1 MNLKKNRIW
10 RFLYKLHRYLGLSS
24 AIVLLMLAVTGIALN
39 HTDELKLDSQM
50 IQSTAIL
57 DWYAIKPPGNIKSFA
72 TKNHWIT
79 QINQKLYFD
88 HSVVLINE
96 ASLLGAIET
105 DDFIVAALNN
115 SLLLLSL
122 EGELIEQTPLNTIEK
137 IGLTHQQSIAIK
149 SGEDIKISDDG
160 LLSWHPYNKGQVQWS
175 KITQAPDSITQ
186 ALKTNFRSSILP
198 LERVLLDLHSGRFFG
213 TAGVIIVDI
222 SGVFLII
229 LALSGC
235 AIWLK
240 HKFRSFNKS
249 RLKVKG

>member
-10 RFLYKLHRYLGLSS
+10 RFLYKLHRYIGLSS

-50 IQSTAIL
+50 IQSDAIL
-57 DWYAIKPPGNIKSFA
+57 DWYAIKPPEHIKSFA
-72 TKNHWIT
+72 TKNHWIS
-79 QINQKLYFD
+79 QINQQLYFD
-88 HSVVLINE
+88 HSLLLKHE
-96 ASLLGAIET
+96 THLLGAIET

-115 SLLLLSL
+115 SLILLSL
-122 EGELIEQTPLNTIEK
+122 QGELIEQTPLNTIEK
-137 IGLTHQQSIAIK
+137 IGLTNQQNIVIK
-149 SGEDIKISDDG
+149 SSKNISVSDDG
-160 LLSWHPYNKGQVQWS
+160 LLSWHPHNGEQVYWS
-175 KITQAPDSITQ
+175 KITKPPESITYN
-186 ALKTNFRSSILP
+186 LKNKFRSSILP

-240 HKFRSFNKS
+240 HKFRT
-249 RLKVKG
+249 LKRR

>member
-1 MNLKKNRIW
+1 MSIKKNRIW
-10 RFLYKLHRYLGLSS
+10 RFLYKLHRYIGLSS

-50 IQSTAIL
+50 IQSKAIL
-57 DWYAIKPPGNIKSFA
+57 DWYAIKPPENIKSFA

-79 QINQKLYFD
+79 QINQQLYFD
-88 HSVVLINE
+88 HSVLLKNE
-96 ASLLGAIET
+96 NSLLGAIET
-105 DDFIVAALNN
+105 DDFIVAALSN

-122 EGELIEQTPLNTIEK
+122 EGNLIEQTPLIAVEK
-137 IGLTHQQSIAIK
+137 IGLNNQQSIVIMSA
-149 SGEDIKISDDG
+149 GDITISDDG
-160 LLSWHPYNKGQVQWS
+160 LLSWHPYNKDHEQWS
-175 KITQAPDSITQ
+175 KSSRAPESITQ
-186 ALKTNFRSSILP
+186 DLKNKFQSSILP

-240 HKFRSFNKS
+240 HKFRTLNKS

>member
-10 RFLYKLHRYLGLSS
+10 RFLYKLHRYIGLSS

-57 DWYAIKPPGNIKSFA
+57 DWYAIKPPENIKSFA
-72 TKNHWIT
+72 TKNHWIS
-79 QINQKLYFD
+79 QINQQLYFD
-88 HSVVLINE
+88 HSLLLKNE
-96 ASLLGAIET
+96 NSLLGAIET
-105 DDFIVAALNN
+105 DNFIVVALSN

-122 EGELIEQTPLNTIEK
+122 QGELIEQTPLNAIEN
-137 IGLTHQQSIAIK
+137 IGLTDQQHIVIK
-149 SGEDIKISDDG
+149 SGEDITTSDDG
-160 LLSWHPYNKGQVQWS
+160 LLTWHPYNKKQVLWS
-175 KITQAPDSITQ
+175 KITQAPESITQ
-186 ALKTNFRSSILP
+186 DIKTDFRSSILP

-240 HKFRSFNKS
+240 HKLRTFHKS
-249 RLKVKG
+249 RLKTKD